1 MYELHNVGPEVGV
14 YSTCRLLG
22 ALIIARHLPFLG
34 QFLANF
40 SVVSSSIRLQR
51 VVSLFLKTL
60 KKRAKG
66 DP

>member
-14 YSTCRLLG
+14 YSTCPLLD
-22 ALIIARHLPFLG
+22 AFISAQRLPFLG

-40 SVVSSSIRLQR
+40 SVVSSSIRLQW

-60 KKRAKG
+60 EKGAKRNR
-66 DP
+66 